1 MDILAAK
8 KSLYKRLKSFGE
20 VIGAGIKEK
29 NGTEYIVIF
38 LSKATQSIIARIPKE
53 YQGNKVETEIKGE
66 IITQ

>member
-8 KSLYKRLKSFGE
+8 KSLYEKLKAFGE

-38 LSKATQSIIARIPKE
+38 LSKSTQSILAMIPKE
-53 YQGNKVETEIKGE
+53 YLGNRVETEIKGE
-66 IITQ
+66 IVPQ